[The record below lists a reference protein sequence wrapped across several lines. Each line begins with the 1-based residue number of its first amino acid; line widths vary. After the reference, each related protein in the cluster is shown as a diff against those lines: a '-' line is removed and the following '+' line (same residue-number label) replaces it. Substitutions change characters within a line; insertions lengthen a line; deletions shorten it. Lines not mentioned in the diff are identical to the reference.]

1 MADIWT
7 QNQAQGWAGNT
18 TTIAGIAGS
27 SSTSVDDP
35 NVIDPLVS
43 QMQRTWE
50 PIKAVTQG
58 TPYIRKNPTKF
69 LPQQPRELKDAWDG
83 RVHRSVFTPFFN
95 RLVRTAIGLILR
107 KAPVFEGGDEKYW
120 GQWRLNVDRQGTDL
134 EEFLRKQ
141 LANSLAFGHSAWLTD
156 FPNNE
161 GIVTLKDQ
169 SEAKLAPYFIEVCPW
184 QVLGWR
190 HDVRENGGAL
200 QQVRIKESIAKADGK
215 YGIKYVEQIRVL
227 EPNKFETWENL
238 ETVGWTVTS
247 QGSTSLKE
255 IPLAVTYAGKVS
267 TLYSVPPMADVAEL
281 NLAYYQRHAD
291 LIHALHIAAQPILI
305 LKGWD
310 DQTDPIGLSVNNAL
324 AMGTDSDAKY
334 VEPASSAFDA
344 QRAELDALEQQI
356 SRLGLSQLM
365 EQKNSAES
373 GLSKSIDKIDSN
385 SMLALISKDLESTLQ
400 VSINWAAEFAGVEAP
415 KVILDRDFDSAVM
428 TGPEIASINTLFTSG
443 LIDQETALKLLQKGE
458 LLPDDYEVEEIMSET
473 EAKEGE
479 KLEQAMQKTEHQ
491 SGLKLQENTVKQLN
505 GNRSATAN
513 NPKRPIR
520 S

>member
-7 QNQAQGWAGNT
+7 QNQAQGWSGNAKS
-18 TTIAGIAGS
+18 ISGLSDNS
-27 SSTSVDDP
+27 SSSVDDP
-35 NVIDPLVS
+35 NVIDPLVFA
-43 QMQRTWE
+43 MQRTWE

-58 TPYIRKNPTKF
+58 TSYIRKNPNKF

-83 RVHRSVFTPFFN
+83 RVLRSVFTPFFS
-95 RLVRTAIGLILR
+95 RLIRTATGLILR
-107 KAPVFEGGDEKYW
+107 KAPVLEGGDEKYW
-120 GQWRLNVDRQGTDL
+120 EEWRLNVDREGTDL
-134 EEFLRKQ
+134 EEFLRRQ

-184 QVLGWR
+184 QILGWR
-190 HDVRENGGAL
+190 HDVRENGGTL
-200 QQVRIKESIAKADGK
+200 QQVRIKESAAKSDGK

-227 EPNKFETWENL
+227 EPGKFEQWEDL
-238 ETVGWTVTS
+238 ESTGWTVIS
-247 QGSTSLKE
+247 QGNTSLKE

-267 TLYSVPPMADVAEL
+267 TLYSIPPMADIAEL

-310 DQTDPIGLSVNNAL
+310 DQTDPVGLSVNNAL

-344 QRAELDALEQQI
+344 QRAELEALEQQI

-400 VSINWAAEFAGVEAP
+400 ISLDWAAEFAGVEAP

-428 TGPEIASINTLFTSG
+428 TGPEITSINTLFTSG

-473 EAKEGE
+473 EAKEGQ
-479 KLEQAMQKTEHQ
+479 KLEEAMQKTEFE
-491 SGLKLQENTVKQLN
+491 SGLKSQENTVQQLN

-513 NPKRPIR
+513 NPKRSVR